1 MEFAWDAPDQ
11 TVSVDAYRY
20 TVTKSNSGQEAEYT
34 ENTGGLRSSTSS
46 DLTPGGMYVIR
57 VRAVNND
64 IESAPT
70 DQLNVTL
77 GESINTVNMPVLNIW
92 RLFASI
98 ATRETDALS

>member
-20 TVTKSNSGQEAEYT
+20 TVTKSDSGQEAEYT
-34 ENTGGLRSSTSS
+34 ENIGGLRSATSS

-77 GESINTVNMPVLNIW
+77 GEFCNAFHIPVV
-92 RLFASI
+92 SPV
-98 ATRETDALS
+98 